1 MARIFV
7 ERVGTLRDQGL
18 IKAWG
23 ISYLYEIIKKDCP
36 CKGWGEKTALY
47 ERMKNDQVSAKYC

>member
-7 ERVGTLRDQGL
+7 ERVGTLRDQRL
-18 IKAWG
+18 IKIEV
-23 ISYLYEIIKKDCP
+23 ISYLYEIIKKDRP